1 MQRIKRN
8 DTVIVLSGRDKGKQ
22 ATVRKVM
29 PSDDKAFV
37 NGVNIVKR
45 HSKPRG
51 IGQPGGIIERE
62 APIQMAKLMLVCKN
76 CNKASR
82 VGFRVRD
89 DDTKSRV
96 CKACGEDID

>member
-22 ATVRKVM
+22 ATVRRVM
-29 PSDDKAFV
+29 PADDKAYV

-45 HSKPRG
+45 HTKPRG

-62 APIQMAKLMLVCKN
+62 APIHLAKLMVVCKN
-76 CNKASR
+76 CNKAAR
-82 VGFRVRD
+82 VGFRIRD
-89 DDTKSRV
+89 DNTKSRV